1 MNPIAG
7 MGGSVGLHGTDGDTY
22 LLAEDRGAKPVAAR
36 RAERSMRKIASL
48 EPHPRLWTGARDMGE
63 LVARR
68 AGLTPN
74 VIEVTSGRTGPGDT
88 RAVAAFM
95 QAEGVDLILF
105 AGGDGTARDIVSQ
118 LGTTVPILG
127 IPTGVK
133 MHSAVFAMS
142 PEAAGDMAA
151 RFLAAPAHVPLHER
165 EVLDV
170 DPGGKA
176 PSQFS
181 LASVPFAPNSLQSSK
196 TTWSVGSD
204 SAVDRLCAQLAAG
217 VDEEG
222 ICIVGPGTTANRVL
236 HHLGLEAP
244 ARAVKVL
251 AGTRLLIADAS
262 ESQILDLLDAAP
274 RSASIIIGVIGGQGF
289 LLGRG
294 NQQISPEVISRVG
307 EEEVFIVASEEKIM
321 LLDPPVLRVD
331 IGIDEANSA
340 MTGYRRVHTGPGR
353 SVVMK
358 VVA

>member
-1 MNPIAG
+1 
-7 MGGSVGLHGTDGDTY
+7 
-22 LLAEDRGAKPVAAR
+22 
-36 RAERSMRKIASL
+36 
-48 EPHPRLWTGARDMGE
+48 MGE
-63 LVARR
+63 LVARSV
-68 AGLTPN
+68 GLNPN
-74 VIEVTSGRTGPGDT
+74 VIEVTSGRTGPADT
-88 RAVAAFM
+88 TAVAALM
-95 QAEGVDLILF
+95 KEGGVDLILF

-118 LGTTVPILG
+118 VGTAVPVLG

-133 MHSAVFAMS
+133 MHSAVFATS

-151 RFLAAPAHVPLHER
+151 RFLASATHVPLHER

-170 DPGGKA
+170 DPGGNGLV
-176 PSQFS
+176 QFS

-196 TTWSVGSD
+196 TIWSVGSD

-217 VDEEG
+217 VDEKG
-222 ICIVGPGTTANRVL
+222 IFIVGPGTTANRVL

-262 ESQILDLLDAAP
+262 ESQILDLLDTDP
-274 RSASIIIGVIGGQGF
+274 RPVSIIIGVIGGQGF

-294 NQQISPEVISRVG
+294 NQQISPDVIARIG
-307 EEEVFIVASEEKIM
+307 EEEVFIVASEAKIM

-331 IGIDEANSA
+331 TGIDEADSA

-353 SVVMK
+353 SIVMK